1 MDDKFDMENEIVE
14 ISNDEEVEEEKEET
28 TEEKVKEMPSRA
40 QKNRKKSLKEKWNDL
55 EKNKKITIIVVGVVI
70 LLIIMGLL
78 LYFLVFKKDGN
89 KPEEPVEQVVLEN
102 DNYRYENG
110 YLVFLDKNNREIGKY
125 ECENKN
131 SNDCMVA
138 KRDLTE
144 DEFERVLTVNENGKE
159 IERNTPI
166 FDDNY
171 AFVQDGKNV
180 YLYDI
185 EKGEHSLELTK
196 VKAYDTDDDLV
207 VIVDVDGKYGLISM
221 NANGFEYLIRPSY
234 EYLGVINPTYGYLIA
249 KDDSKSYVI
258 NTNGKKLSDDINTD
272 IKSVN
277 ADYIVG
283 AKNGNYTLYNYEF
296 EELLTDYD
304 YIGLHDGAISLV
316 KKNRLTFM
324 DDELNMLTDTDGYR
338 LTSSD
343 YVKKYVYDSD
353 NKLVETKIAYE
364 VVVSNNTLKVT
375 MDKDEN
381 TINMLEGKVNKN
393 LDYVNYFDGKLY
405 FYSDEEKNDL
415 IGTYTCANKNEISKA
430 SDTLNNCHIYMKDN
444 LYSGIYN
451 NEYVFIY
458 DNSASST
465 DKIYYVYDLKTK
477 KTRGTYSYLE
487 FMEGDLSDKLNHLYT
502 SASYI
507 IAQSAT
513 GQNKGYYGV
522 LGITSNNISVKV
534 SFSYKSITKENKYY
548 VMVNKSDSISIY
560 DEEFNKISNEFSEVK
575 LFDNYYVGIN
585 NDKLNIYAYDNTLG
599 KIKEDLPLNGSKDY
613 KVELMANGGYKI
625 TINGTA
631 YEYDSKGE
639 AVKDEPDTPTEPTN
653 PDEEENPT
661 EGTTGGEVNTETEES
676 STTQEPSGE

>member
-28 TEEKVKEMPSRA
+28 TEEKVKEMPSRE

-70 LLIIMGLL
+70 LLIIVGLL
-78 LYFLVFKKDGN
+78 LYFLVFKKDDK
-89 KPEEPVEQVVLEN
+89 KPKEPVEQVVLEN

-131 SNDCMVA
+131 STDCMVA

-144 DEFERVLTVNENGKE
+144 DEFERVLTVNENGQE

-234 EYLGVINPTYGYLIA
+234 DYLGVINPTYGYLVA
-249 KDDSKSYVI
+249 KDGSKSYVI
-258 NTNGKKLSDDINTD
+258 DTNGKKLSDDINTD
-272 IKSVN
+272 IKSISP
-277 ADYIVG
+277 DYIVG
-283 AKNGNYTLYNYEF
+283 SKNGNYTLYNYEF

-324 DDELNMLTDTDGYR
+324 DDELNMLTDTDGFR

-430 SDTLNNCHIYMKDN
+430 SDTLNNCHIYTKDD

-458 DNSASST
+458 DNNANST

-487 FMEGDLSDKLNHLYT
+487 FMEGDLSDKVNHLYT
-502 SASYI
+502 SATNI

-522 LGITSNNISVKV
+522 LGITSNNIAVKV
-534 SFSYKSITKENKYY
+534 AFSYKTITKENKYY
-548 VMVNKSDSISIY
+548 VMVNKSDSTSIY
-560 DEEFNKISNEFSEVK
+560 DETFNKISNEFSEVK
-575 LFDNYYVGIN
+575 LYDNYYVGIN
-585 NDKLNIYAYDNTLG
+585 NDKLNIYAYNNTLG
-599 KIKEDLPLNGSKDY
+599 ILKNDLALNGSKDY
-613 KVELMANGGYKI
+613 KVEFTTDGGFKI
-625 TINGTA
+625 TINGTTS
-631 YEYDSKGE
+631 EYDKNGESKE
-639 AVKDEPDTPTEPTN
+639 KEETPTKPEEQNPT
-653 PDEEENPT
+653 NPT
-661 EGTTGGEVNTETEES
+661 EGATGGAVDTPTTGE
-676 STTQEPSGE
+676 